1 MAIADTQKIDYLW
14 KKLGYGVAKTDT
26 ATNKQAYEEAI
37 ASPLLLRGD
46 KLWAQSGNIPATL
59 PTATSSLVVLYKDGT
74 GSWTKTIE
82 CTEDTTASDN
92 KTWKTNLTDWVPV
105 EFGSTYQV
113 QVYIDAVGAANPQ
126 TTGTKIFA
134 AGSGNNDEWY
144 FDYQAGVLHF
154 IGANIPTAITGGVT
168 GKTIYVSG
176 ARYSGA
182 FGVSG
187 SIDSATATL
196 GNLNI
201 TDRTISSTDT
211 NGNIILDP
219 NGTGSLL
226 FVANTAITGNL
237 SVSLNSTL
245 GNVATANYFTGVL
258 TTAAQPNIT
267 SVGNL
272 TSLTTTGDLTVGGN
286 LLVSGNTTVINTTV
300 LEVVDLNIT
309 VAKSAT
315 NAAEANGAGLTVN
328 GASATILYNS
338 STDTWNFNKNL
349 VGTISNATVA
359 VTVSGNAQPN
369 ITSVGTL
376 TSLTV
381 TGNVTS
387 GNASLGNTATAN
399 FFTGVL
405 ITAAQ
410 PNITSVGSLTAL
422 TVTGNV
428 TSGNATLGNTATAN
442 FFTGVLTTA
451 AQPNITSVGNLTSL
465 TTSGNV
471 TIGGNLIVNG
481 TTTTINATTLDVVD
495 LNITVAKNATTA
507 AAANGAGLTVN
518 GASASMLYNSSTDTW
533 DFNKSLNVT
542 DNIVLGNR
550 LSANGSYGNKFDVL
564 SSNGAGKAEWK
575 GRYYY
580 TTTLFDFTEYG
591 MGYMNMAPN
600 QDPVTFGFIPGV
612 EIPYGSIWM
621 LVTNDGSD
629 ISPTVTSPNSKSTP
643 MMWTSLDGSGAYD
656 PDTNPTGGDY
666 WFNITPPSA

>member
-74 GSWTKTIE
+74 GSWTKTVQ

-226 FVANTAITGNL
+226 FIANTTITGNL
-237 SVSLNSTL
+237 SVSSNSTL

-349 VGTISNATVA
+349 VGSISNATVA

-369 ITSVGTL
+369 ITSVGNL
-376 TSLTV
+376 TSLVV
-381 TGNVTS
+381 TGNL
-387 GNASLGNTATAN
+387 N
-399 FFTGVL
+399 
-405 ITAAQ
+405 
-410 PNITSVGSLTAL
+410 
-422 TVTGNV
+422 
-428 TSGNATLGNTATAN
+428 SGNATLGNAATAN

>member
-74 GSWTKTIE
+74 GSWTKTVQ

-226 FVANTAITGNL
+226 FIANTTITGNL
-237 SVSLNSTL
+237 SVSSNSTL

-369 ITSVGTL
+369 ITSVGNL
-376 TSLTV
+376 TSLVV
-381 TGNVTS
+381 TGNL
-387 GNASLGNTATAN
+387 N
-399 FFTGVL
+399 
-405 ITAAQ
+405 
-410 PNITSVGSLTAL
+410 
-422 TVTGNV
+422 
-428 TSGNATLGNTATAN
+428 SGNATLGNAATAN

>member
-59 PTATSSLVVLYKDGT
+59 PTATTSLVVLYKDGT
-74 GSWTKTIE
+74 GSWTKTVQ

-226 FVANTAITGNL
+226 FIANTTITGNL
-237 SVSLNSTL
+237 SVSSNSTL

-369 ITSVGTL
+369 ITSVGNL
-376 TSLTV
+376 TSLVV
-381 TGNVTS
+381 TGNLNS
-387 GNASLGNTATAN
+387 GNATLGNVATAN
-399 FFTGVL
+399 FFTG
-405 ITAAQ
+405 A
-410 PNITSVGSLTAL
+410 
-422 TVTGNV
+422 
-428 TSGNATLGNTATAN
+428 
-442 FFTGVLTTA
+442 LTTA

-495 LNITVAKNATTA
+495 LNITVAKSATNAA
-507 AAANGAGLTVN
+507 EANGAGLTVN
-518 GASASMLYNSSTDTW
+518 GASASMLYNASTDTW

-542 DNIVLGNR
+542 SDIVLGNG
-550 LSANGSYGNKFDVL
+550 LSANGNYGNKFEVL
-564 SSNGAGKAEWK
+564 SSTGDGKAEWK
-575 GRYYY
+575 SRYYY
-580 TTTLFDFTEYG
+580 TETLYDFSVYE
-591 MGYMNMAPN
+591 MGWMNVAPN
-600 QDPVTFGFIPGV
+600 QDPDTFGFIPGI

-621 LVTNDGSD
+621 MVTNDGSD
-629 ISPTVTSPNSKSTP
+629 PFPTATSPNSKSTP

>member
-26 ATNKQAYEEAI
+26 DVNKKAYEEAI

-46 KLWAQSGNIPATL
+46 KVWAQSGDIPASI
-59 PTATSSLVVLYKDGT
+59 PTTTTPLVTLYKDGT
-74 GSWTKTIE
+74 GSWTKTIQ

-92 KTWKTNLTDWVPV
+92 KSWKTNLTDWVPV

-113 QVYIDAVGAANPQ
+113 QVYIDTAGAANPQ

-154 IGANIPTAITGGVT
+154 IGANIPAAIATGVT
-168 GKTIYVSG
+168 GKSIYVSG
-176 ARYSGA
+176 ARYAGTLG
-182 FGVSG
+182 FSG
-187 SIDSATATL
+187 SVASESANL

-201 TDRTISSTDT
+201 TGFTISSIDA
-211 NGNIILDP
+211 NSNITLDP
-219 NGTGSLL
+219 NGTGTISLS
-226 FVANTAITGNL
+226 ANTNVTGNL
-237 SVSLNSTL
+237 VVSLNANL
-245 GNVATANYFTGVL
+245 GNVATANFFTGTL

-272 TSLTTTGDLTVGGN
+272 TSLTTAGDVSVGGN
-286 LLVSGNTTVINTTV
+286 LIVYGTTTTINATT
-300 LEVVDLNIT
+300 LDVVDLNIT

-315 NAAEANGAGLTVN
+315 TAAEANGAGITVN
-328 GASATILYNS
+328 GAFATMLYNS

-349 VGTISNATVA
+349 VGTISNANVA
-359 VTVSGNAQPN
+359 VTVSASAQPN
-369 ITSVGTL
+369 ITSLGSLVN
-376 TSLTV
+376 LTV
-381 TGNVTS
+381 TGNVTATS
-387 GNASLGNTATAN
+387 ANLGNLVTAN
-399 FFTGVL
+399 FFTG
-405 ITAAQ
+405 T
-410 PNITSVGSLTAL
+410 
-422 TVTGNV
+422 
-428 TSGNATLGNTATAN
+428 
-442 FFTGVLTTA
+442 LTTA
-451 AQPNITSVGNLTSL
+451 AQPNITSVGNL
-465 TTSGNV
+465 
-471 TIGGNLIVNG
+471 
-481 TTTTINATTLDVVD
+481 
-495 LNITVAKNATTA
+495 LN
-507 AAANGAGLTVN
+507 
-518 GASASMLYNSSTDTW
+518 
-533 DFNKSLNVT
+533 LNVT
-542 DNIVLGNR
+542 GNIVLGNG
-550 LSANGSYGNKFDVL
+550 LSANGNFGNKFEVL
-564 SSNGAGKAEWK
+564 SSTGDGKTEWK

-580 TTTLFDFTEYG
+580 TTTLYDFTEYG

-656 PDTNPTGGDY
+656 PDTNPAGGDY